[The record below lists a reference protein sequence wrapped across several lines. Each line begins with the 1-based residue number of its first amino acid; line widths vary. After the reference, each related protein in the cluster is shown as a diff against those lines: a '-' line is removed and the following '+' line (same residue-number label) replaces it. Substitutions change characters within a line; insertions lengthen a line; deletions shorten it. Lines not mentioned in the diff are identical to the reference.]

1 MGVRELPLLALALS
15 LGGPASAADHGL
27 KSVRIQA
34 EQGFDYELLEEY
46 GLAATAHRSKAETG
60 PLELPS
66 PYALQTVE
74 QVKSTST
81 QFKGG
86 RKKPLAKGTVVYMQ
100 GKNGELEGK
109 VVRDLRPAR
118 QSIEVRWSTGGRLVT
133 LPIEAGKRELL
144 IMRESK
150 RKGKGQANAK
160 ITGHVGLLPP
170 SGVVRGATDMG
181 FRGLT

>member
-46 GLAATAHRSKAETG
+46 RLAATAHRSKAEAG
-60 PLELPS
+60 PLELPR

-118 QSIEVRWSTGGRLVT
+118 QSIKVRWSTSG
-133 LPIEAGKRELL
+133 AL
-144 IMRESK
+144 I
-150 RKGKGQANAK
+150 
-160 ITGHVGLLPP
+160 
-170 SGVVRGATDMG
+170 SGACIR
-181 FRGLT
+181 R

>member
-1 MGVRELPLLALALS
+1 MGVRVLPLLALALS

-34 EQGFDYELLEEY
+34 GQGFDYELLEEY
-46 GLAATAHRSKAETG
+46 ELAATAHRSKAQAG
-60 PLELPS
+60 PLELPR

-86 RKKPLAKGTVVYMQ
+86 RKKPLAKDTVVYMQ

-118 QSIEVRWSTGGRLVT
+118 QSIQVRWSTGGRMVT
-133 LPIEAGKRELL
+133 VDGISEAPCMCVIRKALL
-144 IMRESK
+144 AHWPAILKNVS
-150 RKGKGQANAK
+150 
-160 ITGHVGLLPP
+160 TCLSGLDPKP
-170 SGVVRGATDMG
+170 
-181 FRGLT
+181 